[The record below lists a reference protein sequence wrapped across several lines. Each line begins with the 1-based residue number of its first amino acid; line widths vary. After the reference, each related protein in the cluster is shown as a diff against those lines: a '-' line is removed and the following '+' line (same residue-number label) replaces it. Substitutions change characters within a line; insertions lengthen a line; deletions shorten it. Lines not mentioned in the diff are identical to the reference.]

1 MLKIIKFTNFPKNLL
16 ILSPFIIGGVEPSLA
31 NFVIILQ
38 SLLIFFL
45 LTSFCYLINDY
56 TDQEIDKKKIL
67 KKNINIEKK
76 TFISYLSFL
85 SILFILALLIFNQT
99 NNYFIYIYLINF
111 LLYNYIF
118 KKIIILDILLLI
130 NFYLIRIFYGSQI
143 FDLDISIG
151 FFIFSYSFFLFFS
164 LLKRI
169 IQIKLNNLRPGNK
182 IIAYNLNHLSK
193 MEIVLNLSLIIN
205 IFSCFTYYLFNLDIL
220 KYNTFFTNK
229 FDLYTITLILVFYFV
244 GLLRVFA
251 LFKKNQIKNDIFL
264 FLIKDKKN
272 YFLVFILI
280 SLLLIIILNEI

>member
-1 MLKIIKFTNFPKNLL
+1 MFKIIKFTNFPKNLL

-38 SLLIFFL
+38 CLLIFFF

-56 TDQEIDKKKIL
+56 KNKEIDKKNIL

-85 SILFILALLIFNQT
+85 SILFILALLIFNQI

-164 LLKRI
+164 LLK
-169 IQIKLNNLRPGNK
+169 
-182 IIAYNLNHLSK
+182 
-193 MEIVLNLSLIIN
+193 E
-205 IFSCFTYYLFNLDIL
+205 
-220 KYNTFFTNK
+220 
-229 FDLYTITLILVFYFV
+229 
-244 GLLRVFA
+244 
-251 LFKKNQIKNDIFL
+251 
-264 FLIKDKKN
+264 
-272 YFLVFILI
+272 
-280 SLLLIIILNEI
+280 

>member
-56 TDQEIDKKKIL
+56 KDQEIDKKNIL

-205 IFSCFTYYLFNLDIL
+205 IFSCFTYYLFNLGIL
-220 KYNTFFTNK
+220 KYNNFFTNK

-264 FLIKDKKN
+264 FFIKDKKN
-272 YFLVFILI
+272 YFLFFILI
-280 SLLLIIILNEI
+280 LLLSIIHF